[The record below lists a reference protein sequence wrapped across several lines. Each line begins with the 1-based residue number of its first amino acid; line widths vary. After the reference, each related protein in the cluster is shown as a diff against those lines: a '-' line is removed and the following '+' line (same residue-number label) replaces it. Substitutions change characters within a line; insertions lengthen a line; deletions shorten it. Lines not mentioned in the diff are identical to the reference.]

1 MTDFFFFLLGD
12 DGGFCYKAFGYS
24 TVVVWLCGIFCET
37 FFIYAFSLFV
47 QLLQESGKREGI
59 AVCVSYTRL
68 GYGESSFQVP

>member
-1 MTDFFFFLLGD
+1 MME
-12 DGGFCYKAFGYS
+12 GFVTRRLAIRR
-24 TVVVWLCGIFCET
+24 WLCGVFCET